1 MTDGYGKGSK
11 VIVIDDHPLCAAA
24 VSAALAKR
32 SPAPEVTTFASLK
45 EFSASPPDSH
55 DVLLVLLDL
64 MLPDATGMSGV
75 KTVRTHLPNTPICVI
90 SSRTDTAT
98 IRQAIAQDIIGFL
111 PKTLAFDQM
120 SDALARVLNGEAVF
134 PRLASTLTED
144 SGPLSPAEQRIMQAL
159 SLGLPNKQIAYD
171 LGLAE
176 STVKSHLARIFSKLH
191 VTNRSQAILAYEA
204 AIADDEGRDG

>member
-1 MTDGYGKGSK
+1 MGGST
-11 VIVIDDHPLCAAA
+11 VLVIDDHPLCAMA
-24 VSAALAKR
+24 VTAALARRDPLRKVI
-32 SPAPEVTTFASLK
+32 SCASLK
-45 EFSASPPDSH
+45 ELTAIRPNSDDIA
-55 DVLLVLLDL
+55 LVLLDL

-75 KTVRTHLPNTPICVI
+75 KAVRTLLPDAPICVI

-98 IRQAIAQDIIGFL
+98 IRQAMSHDIVGFL

-120 SDALARVLNGEAVF
+120 TESLARVVAGEAVF
-134 PRLASTLTED
+134 PRLASTLTD
-144 SGPLSPAEQRIMQAL
+144 DAGPLSPAEQRIMQSL

-204 AIADDEGRDG
+204 AIAEEEA

>member
-1 MTDGYGKGSK
+1 VDNST
-11 VIVIDDHPLCAAA
+11 VLVVDDHPLCAAA

-32 SPAPEVTTFASLK
+32 NPEQKVISCGSLK
-45 EFSASPPDSH
+45 ELSH
-55 DVLLVLLDL
+55 LHFNANDIALVLLDL

-75 KTVRTHLPNTPICVI
+75 KAVRSVLPAAPICVI

-111 PKTLAFDQM
+111 PKTLPFDQM
-120 SDALARVLNGEAVF
+120 TEALGKVMNGEAVF
-134 PRLASTLTED
+134 PRLAATLTED

-159 SLGLPNKQIAYD
+159 SLGLPNKQIAFD

-204 AIADDEGRDG
+204 AIAEEEAS

>member
-1 MTDGYGKGSK
+1 MAARNGGST

-32 SPAPEVTTFASLK
+32 PEYETRSCGSLR
-45 EFSASPPDSH
+45 ELGAIVPEAGN
-55 DVLLVLLDL
+55 VVLVLLDL

-75 KTVRTHLPNTPICVI
+75 KAVRALLPDAPICVI

-98 IRQAIAQDIIGFL
+98 VRQAIAQDIIGFL

-120 SDALARVLNGEAVF
+120 TDALGRVLNGEAVF
-134 PRLASTLTED
+134 PRLAKTLTED

-159 SLGLPNKQIAYD
+159 SLGLPNKQIAFD

-176 STVKSHLARIFSKLH
+176 STVKSHLARIFAKLH

-204 AIADDEGRDG
+204 AIAEEDA

>member
-1 MTDGYGKGSK
+1 MDGST
-11 VIVIDDHPLCAAA
+11 VLVIDDHPLCAAA
-24 VSAALAKR
+24 VSAALAKNNPNQKVI
-32 SPAPEVTTFASLK
+32 SCASLRELGALK
-45 EFSASPPDSH
+45 VDREKI
-55 DVLLVLLDL
+55 LLVLLDL
-64 MLPDATGMSGV
+64 MLPDAAGMSGI
-75 KTVRTHLPNTPICVI
+75 KTVKSLFPEAPICVI

-98 IRQAIAQDIIGFL
+98 VRQAISQDIVGFL

-120 SDALARVLNGEAVF
+120 TDSLARVLKGEAVF
-134 PRLASTLTED
+134 PRLASSLSED
-144 SGPLSPAEQRIMQAL
+144 AGPLSPAEQRIMQAL

-204 AIADDEGRDG
+204 AIAEDDVQAD

>member
-1 MTDGYGKGSK
+1 MNAGRDASST

-24 VSAALAKR
+24 VSAALAR
-32 SPAPEVTTFASLK
+32 RNPQYETLSCGSLK
-45 EFSASPPDSH
+45 ELGAILPDPAS
-55 DVLLVLLDL
+55 VVLVLLDL

-75 KTVRTHLPNTPICVI
+75 RAVRALLPDVPICVI

-98 IRQAIAQDIIGFL
+98 IRQAIAQDIVGFL

-120 SDALARVLNGEAVF
+120 TDALGRVLNGEAVF
-134 PRLASTLTED
+134 PRLAKTLTED

-159 SLGLPNKQIAYD
+159 SLGLPNKQIAFD

-176 STVKSHLARIFSKLH
+176 STVKSHLARIFAKLH

-204 AIADDEGRDG
+204 AIAEEDA

>member
-1 MTDGYGKGSK
+1 MGGST
-11 VIVIDDHPLCAAA
+11 VLVIDDHPLCAAA
-24 VSAALAKR
+24 VSAALAK
-32 SPAPEVTTFASLK
+32 SNPDKNVVSCASLR
-45 EFSASPPDSH
+45 ELGTLEVDPREI
-55 DVLLVLLDL
+55 LLVLLDL

-75 KTVRTHLPNTPICVI
+75 KAVRAQFPDAPICVI

-98 IRQAIAQDIIGFL
+98 VRQAIAQDIVGFL
-111 PKTLAFDQM
+111 PKTLAFSQM
-120 SDALARVLNGEAVF
+120 TDALARVLDGEAVF
-134 PRLASTLTED
+134 PRLASNLTED

-176 STVKSHLARIFSKLH
+176 STVKSHLARIFTKLH

-204 AIADDEGRDG
+204 AIAEDDAQPG

>member
-1 MTDGYGKGSK
+1 MADKPMAGAT
-11 VIVIDDHPLCAAA
+11 VLVIDDHPLCAAA

-32 SPAPEVTTFASLK
+32 SPTLDVITCASLR
-45 EFSASPPDSH
+45 ELAASPPDPER
-55 DVLLVLLDL
+55 VGLVLLDL

-75 KTVRTHLPNTPICVI
+75 KAVRTYLPETPICVI

-98 IRQAIAQDIIGFL
+98 IRQALAQDIVGFL

-120 SDALARVLNGEAVF
+120 GDALVRVLDGEAVF
-134 PRLASTLTED
+134 PRLASNLTED
-144 SGPLSPAEQRIMQAL
+144 AGPLSPAEQRIMQAL

-204 AIADDEGRDG
+204 ALAEE

>member
-1 MTDGYGKGSK
+1 MNAGRDASST

-24 VSAALAKR
+24 VSAALAR
-32 SPAPEVTTFASLK
+32 RNPQYETLSCGSLK
-45 EFSASPPDSH
+45 ELSAILPDPAS
-55 DVLLVLLDL
+55 VVLVLLDL

-75 KTVRTHLPNTPICVI
+75 RAVRALLPDVPICVI

-98 IRQAIAQDIIGFL
+98 IRQAIAQDIVGFL

-120 SDALARVLNGEAVF
+120 TDALGRVLNGEAVF
-134 PRLASTLTED
+134 PRLAKTLTED

-159 SLGLPNKQIAYD
+159 SLGLPNKQIAFD

-176 STVKSHLARIFSKLH
+176 STVKSHLARIFAKLH

-204 AIADDEGRDG
+204 AIAEEDA

>member
-1 MTDGYGKGSK
+1 MDGST
-11 VIVIDDHPLCAAA
+11 VLVIDDHPLCAAA
-24 VSAALAKR
+24 VSAALVKTNPGQKVVAC
-32 SPAPEVTTFASLK
+32 ASLRELGALQVGK
-45 EFSASPPDSH
+45 S

-75 KTVRTHLPNTPICVI
+75 KTVKSLFPDAPICVI

-98 IRQAIAQDIIGFL
+98 VRQAIAQDIVGFL

-120 SDALARVLNGEAVF
+120 TEALARVLRGEAVF
-134 PRLASTLTED
+134 PRLASNLTED
-144 SGPLSPAEQRIMQAL
+144 VGPLSPAEQRIMQAL
-159 SLGLPNKQIAYD
+159 SLGLPNKQIAFD

-204 AIADDEGRDG
+204 AIAEDDVQAD

>member
-1 MTDGYGKGSK
+1 MVPATGVGSST
-11 VIVIDDHPLCAAA
+11 VLVIDDHPLCAAA

-32 SPAPEVTTFASLK
+32 NPKKKVISCGSLREFAALQPE
-45 EFSASPPDSH
+45 PDEIA
-55 DVLLVLLDL
+55 LVLLDL

-75 KTVRTHLPNTPICVI
+75 KAVRAVLPDAPICVI

-98 IRQAIAQDIIGFL
+98 VRQAISQDIIGFL

-120 SDALARVLNGEAVF
+120 TDALARVMGGEAVF
-134 PRLASTLTED
+134 PRLASNLTED

-159 SLGLPNKQIAYD
+159 SLGLPNKQIAFD

-204 AIADDEGRDG
+204 AIAED

>member
-1 MTDGYGKGSK
+1 MQGST
-11 VIVIDDHPLCAAA
+11 VLVIDDHPLCAAA
-24 VSAALAKR
+24 VSAALSKNNPGQKVI
-32 SPAPEVTTFASLK
+32 SCASLK
-45 EFSASPPDSH
+45 ELGTLRVDRAEII
-55 DVLLVLLDL
+55 LVLLDL

-75 KTVRTHLPNTPICVI
+75 KVVKSLFPEAPICVI

-98 IRQAIAQDIIGFL
+98 VRQALSQDIVGFL

-120 SDALARVLNGEAVF
+120 TDALARVLKGEAVF
-134 PRLASTLTED
+134 PRLASSLTED
-144 SGPLSPAEQRIMQAL
+144 AGPLSPAEQRIMQAL

-204 AIADDEGRDG
+204 AIAEDDVQAS